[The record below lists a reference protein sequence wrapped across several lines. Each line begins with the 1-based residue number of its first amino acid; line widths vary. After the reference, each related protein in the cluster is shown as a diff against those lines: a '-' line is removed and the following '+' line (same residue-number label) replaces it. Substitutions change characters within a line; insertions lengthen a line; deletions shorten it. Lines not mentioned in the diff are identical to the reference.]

1 VLVTSPIESR
11 VLRFDAD
18 TLAPKG
24 YFAALFGV
32 RAIALD
38 EERQLLLCGNIA
50 TGHLIVLDLRTG
62 ARVSTRYLGPWL
74 RTIELDVPN
83 GTAYVSANGALYVL
97 RYSTALA
104 RSAPR

>member
-1 VLVTSPIESR
+1 MAFWKTKNELLVTSPIESR
-11 VLRFDAD
+11 VLRFDAE
-18 TLAPKG
+18 TLTPKG

-62 ARVSTRYLGPWL
+62 ERVSTRYLGPWL
-74 RTIELDVPN
+74 RTIALDVPN
-83 GTAYVSANGALYVL
+83 GTAYYLG
-97 RYSTALA
+97 
-104 RSAPR
+104 